1 MFTIDRDKFH
11 HAEWELIGRV
21 ISQQS
26 KKEDN
31 SQTKVTFRSGWF
43 KDEEWYKR
51 DVWNKAQRI
60 LQVGTWTEEAIG
72 TLDLTGRVIRCMDI
86 PMDSGKKQ
94 NLLDWRETAD
104 DGGNSL
110 KRKITADKELSDI
123 VLYQIFTSS
132 DDDDMR
138 HAFQDAVNLWGA
150 RYPLISF
157 LFFLKDIN
165 HFAVV
170 RPKAMKEK
178 FEELGISS
186 DCLKVCS
193 WENYQEFMEI
203 LKELQ
208 NLLKRDVDPAA
219 ELIDAHSF
227 LWAAWLLKETEIDP
241 LSRQFEQIERDLSRQ
256 EIFGDVRKAVV
267 KARVNQSVFRARL
280 LERGKKCALCGI
292 DHPALLTASH
302 ICPWSESNKSEKVD
316 ADNGLLLCPDHDRLF
331 DGGWIT
337 FSDDG
342 KIMISRQLSASN
354 RLLTNIREDMRIK
367 LPEGSKKYMKYHR
380 EKIFK
385 DRTPDGGTSS

>member
-21 ISQQS
+21 ISEQS
-26 KKEDN
+26 KKKDS
-31 SQTKVTFRSGWF
+31 SQTKVTFTSGWF
-43 KDEEWYKR
+43 QDEEGYKR
-51 DVWNKAQRI
+51 GVWKEAQRI
-60 LQVGTWTEEAIG
+60 LQVGTWTEETIQS
-72 TLDLTGRVIRCMDI
+72 LDLTGRIIRCMDV

-123 VLYQIFTSS
+123 VIYQIFCG
-132 DDDDMR
+132 DDER
-138 HAFQDAVNLWGA
+138 HAFHDAVNLWGA
-150 RYPLISF
+150 RYPFISF
-157 LFFLKDIN
+157 LFFLKDIDS
-165 HFAVV
+165 FAVV
-170 RPKAMKEK
+170 RPVAMKEK

-186 DCLKVCS
+186 DCLKACS
-193 WENYQEFMEI
+193 WENYQEFLEI

-208 NLLKRDVDPAA
+208 SMLIKDVDPAA

-227 LWAAWLLKETEIDP
+227 LWASWLLEKTGIDP
-241 LSRQFEQIERDLSRQ
+241 LSCQFERIERELSRQ
-256 EIFGDVRKAVV
+256 EIFGDVRKAVI
-267 KARVNQSVFRARL
+267 KARVNQSVFRDRL
-280 LERGKKCALCGI
+280 LERSMKCALCGI

-302 ICPWSESNKSEKVD
+302 IYPWSESNKSEKVD

-342 KIMISRQLSASN
+342 RIMISKQLSANN
-354 RLLTNIREDMRIK
+354 RLFTNVREDMCIE

-380 EKIFK
+380 EHIFK
-385 DRTPDGGTSS
+385 DRTPDRSASS